1 MAALASSAAWGA
13 RGAGRARVGAARGS
27 GSGPSA
33 APAAPAGAS
42 PGGGGAGGGAG
53 GGGGGGT
60 GRGGLPAALLE
71 EALRGGHV
79 ARHGFTERAV
89 RGACG
94 ARGLSP
100 AAAALLRG
108 GAVDLVEHF
117 LAGCRRD
124 LALGMTGRAE
134 DLAALR
140 VRDRVA
146 LGLRLRLEMTAPLVD
161 HWPGALAVLASPR
174 GAPVALKHA
183 AWVADEVWHHAGCRS
198 ADHNWYSKRL
208 LVAGVYS
215 AAELHLLTDCSPGF
229 EDTWGYLDRAL
240 GRAMVAGKAAGDLLA
255 TASALSGA
263 LRGAA
268 GQVLG
273 PHRPKRPFDEV

>member
-1 MAALASSAAWGA
+1 MAAAAAWGA
-13 RGAGRARVGAARGS
+13 RGARGAGRAGAGAARGS
-27 GSGPSA
+27 GS
-33 APAAPAGAS
+33 APP
-42 PGGGGAGGGAG
+42 G
-53 GGGGGGT
+53 GGGGGGL
-60 GRGGLPAALLE
+60 RAVLLE

-100 AAAALLRG
+100 AAAALLQG

-124 LALGMTGRAE
+124 LALGLAGRAE

-146 LGLRLRLEMTAPLVD
+146 LGLRLRLEMTVPLVE
-161 HWPGALAVLASPR
+161 HWPGALAALASPR
-174 GAPVALKHA
+174 GAPVALEHA
-183 AWVADEVWHHAGCRS
+183 AQVADEVWHHAGCRS

-215 AAELHLLTDCSPGF
+215 AAELHLLADCSPGF
-229 EDTWGYLDRAL
+229 EDTWGYVDRSL
-240 GRAMVAGKAAGDLLA
+240 GRAMIAGKAAGDLLA
-255 TASALSGA
+255 TASTLAGA

-273 PHRPKRPFDEV
+273 PRRSRRPFREA